1 MNNKNNS
8 ASNSSTEHVHPF
20 EPFVSKNTKTLI
32 LGTFPGKDF
41 TDPNKENDKED
52 WYYGTDRNEF
62 WELIEYALGC
72 KENSLK
78 KMTRDE
84 KKEVLKK
91 HNIGITDIVKKAIR
105 TENNNSD
112 ENLEVMET
120 NDLNSIL
127 DKYKGI
133 DTIVLTSKDMYTK
146 FFKKYYVKTND
157 AILKQDKNKEQKT
170 HEEQGKKIN
179 IYYYT
184 FKGRPIRVVPLH
196 TPARKNVANV
206 SIDIKKALY
215 KYILKN
221 NK

>member
-8 ASNSSTEHVHPF
+8 ASNSSTEHIHPF

-52 WYYGTDRNEF
+52 WYYGNKRNEF
-62 WELIEYALGC
+62 WELIEYALCC

-78 KMTRDE
+78 TIKE
-84 KKEVLKK
+84 KKGLLEK
-91 HNIGITDIVKKAIR
+91 HNIGITDIIKKAKR
-105 TENNNSD
+105 KEDNNSD
-112 ENLEVMET
+112 KNLYDIDP
-120 NDLNSIL
+120 NDLNSLL
-127 DKYKGI
+127 DKYKDI
-133 DTIVLTSKDMYTK
+133 DTIVLTSKDMYK
-146 FFKKYYVKTND
+146 RFFKKYYVKTDD
-157 AILKQDKNKEQKT
+157 AILKQDKNKKIET
-170 HEEQGKKIN
+170 YEEQGKKIN

-196 TPARKNVANV
+196 SPARKNV
-206 SIDIKKALY
+206 SIKIKKALY

-221 NK
+221 KIFCR

>member
-1 MNNKNNS
+1 MTNKNNS
-8 ASNSSTEHVHPF
+8 TSNSSTEYVHRF

-52 WYYGTDRNEF
+52 WYYGNKCNEF
-62 WELIEYALGC
+62 WELIEYALCC
-72 KENSLK
+72 KENSLRK
-78 KMTRDE
+78 IKE
-84 KKEVLKK
+84 KKEVLEK

-120 NDLNSIL
+120 NDLNSLL
-127 DKYKGI
+127 DKYKEI

-146 FFKKYYVKTND
+146 FFKKYYVKTDD
-157 AILKQDKNKEQKT
+157 AILKQDKNKKAET

-184 FKGRPIRVVPLH
+184 FKERPILVVPLH
-196 TPARKNVANV
+196 SPARKNVANI

>member
-8 ASNSSTEHVHPF
+8 ASNSSTEHIHPF

-52 WYYGTDRNEF
+52 WYYGNKRNEF
-62 WELIEYALGC
+62 WELIEYALCC

-78 KMTRDE
+78 TIKE
-84 KKEVLKK
+84 KKGLLEK
-91 HNIGITDIVKKAIR
+91 HNIGITDIIKKAKR
-105 TENNNSD
+105 KENNNSD
-112 ENLEVMET
+112 KNLYDIDP
-120 NDLNSIL
+120 NDLNSLL
-127 DKYKGI
+127 DKYKDI
-133 DTIVLTSKDMYTK
+133 DTIVLTSKDMYTR
-146 FFKKYYVKTND
+146 FFKKYYVKTDD
-157 AILKQDKNKEQKT
+157 AILKQDKNKKIET
-170 HEEQGKKIN
+170 YEEQGKKIN

-196 TPARKNVANV
+196 SPARKNV
-206 SIDIKKALY
+206 SIKIKKALY

-221 NK
+221 KIFCS

>member
-52 WYYGTDRNEF
+52 WYYGNKRNEF
-62 WELIEYALGC
+62 WELIEYALCC

-78 KMTRDE
+78 TIKE
-84 KKEVLKK
+84 KKGLLEK
-91 HNIGITDIVKKAIR
+91 HNIGITDIIKKAKR
-105 TENNNSD
+105 KEDNNSD
-112 ENLEVMET
+112 KNLYDIDP
-120 NDLNSIL
+120 NDLNSLL
-127 DKYKGI
+127 DKYKDI
-133 DTIVLTSKDMYTK
+133 DTIVLTSKDMYTR
-146 FFKKYYVKTND
+146 FFKKYYVKTDD
-157 AILKQDKNKEQKT
+157 AILKQDKNKKIET
-170 HEEQGKKIN
+170 YEEQGKKIN

-196 TPARKNVANV
+196 SPARKNV
-206 SIDIKKALY
+206 SIKIKKALY

-221 NK
+221 KIFCR

>member
-8 ASNSSTEHVHPF
+8 ASNSSTEHIHPF

-52 WYYGTDRNEF
+52 WYYGNKRNEF
-62 WELIEYALGC
+62 WELIEYALCC
-72 KENSLK
+72 KKNSLRK
-78 KMTRDE
+78 IKE

-91 HNIGITDIVKKAIR
+91 YNIGITDIVKKAKR
-105 TENNNSD
+105 KEDNNSD
-112 ENLEVMET
+112 ENLEVMKT

-127 DKYKGI
+127 DKYKVI
-133 DTIVLTSKDMYTK
+133 DTIVLTSKDMYKK
-146 FFKKYYVKTND
+146 FFKKYYIETDD
-157 AILKQDKNKEQKT
+157 AILKQDKNKKIET
-170 HEEQGKKIN
+170 YEEQGKKIN

-196 TPARKNVANV
+196 SPARKNV
-206 SIDIKKALY
+206 SIKIKKALY

-221 NK
+221 KIFCR

>member
-8 ASNSSTEHVHPF
+8 ALNSSTEHVHPF

-52 WYYGTDRNEF
+52 WYYGNKRNEF
-62 WELIEYALGC
+62 WELIEYALCC

-78 KMTRDE
+78 TMKE
-84 KKEVLKK
+84 KKDILEK
-91 HNIGITDIVKKAIR
+91 HNIGITDIIKKAKR
-105 TENNNSD
+105 KEDNNSD
-112 ENLEVMET
+112 KNLDVLET
-120 NDLNSIL
+120 NDLNSLL
-127 DKYKGI
+127 DRYKGI
-133 DTIVLTSKDMYTK
+133 DTIVLTSKDMYTR
-146 FFKKYYVKTND
+146 FFKN
-157 AILKQDKNKEQKT
+157 NKPET

-184 FKGRPIRVVPLH
+184 FKERPIRVVPLH
-196 TPARKNVANV
+196 SPARKNVA
-206 SIDIKKALY
+206 IDIKKALY

-221 NK
+221 KMFCR

>member
-1 MNNKNNS
+1 MTNKNNS
-8 ASNSSTEHVHPF
+8 TSNSSTEYVHRF

-52 WYYGTDRNEF
+52 WYYGNKCNEF
-62 WELIEYALGC
+62 WELIEYALCC
-72 KENSLK
+72 KENSLRK
-78 KMTRDE
+78 IKE
-84 KKEVLKK
+84 KKEVLEK

-120 NDLNSIL
+120 NDLNSLL
-127 DKYKGI
+127 DKYKEI

-146 FFKKYYVKTND
+146 FFKKYYVKTDD
-157 AILKQDKNKEQKT
+157 AILKQDKNKEPET

-184 FKGRPIRVVPLH
+184 VKERPIRVVPLH
-196 TPARKNVANV
+196 TPARKNVANI

-215 KYILKN
+215 KYILK
-221 NK
+221 K

>member
-8 ASNSSTEHVHPF
+8 ALNSSTEHVHPF

-52 WYYGTDRNEF
+52 WYYGNKRNEF
-62 WELIEYALGC
+62 WELIEYALCC
-72 KENSLK
+72 KENSLRK
-78 KMTRDE
+78 IKE

-91 HNIGITDIVKKAIR
+91 HNIGITDIIKKAKR
-105 TENNNSD
+105 KEDNNSD
-112 ENLEVMET
+112 KNLYDIDP
-120 NDLNSIL
+120 NDLNSLL
-127 DKYKGI
+127 DKYKDI

-146 FFKKYYVKTND
+146 FFKKYYVKTDD
-157 AILKQDKNKEQKT
+157 AILKQDKNKEPET

-196 TPARKNVANV
+196 SPARKNV

-221 NK
+221 KIFCR

>member
-8 ASNSSTEHVHPF
+8 ALNSSTEHVHPF

-52 WYYGTDRNEF
+52 WYYGNKRNEF
-62 WELIEYALGC
+62 WELIEYALCC

-78 KMTRDE
+78 TIKE
-84 KKEVLKK
+84 KKGLLEK
-91 HNIGITDIVKKAIR
+91 HNIGITDIIKKAKR
-105 TENNNSD
+105 KEDNNSD
-112 ENLEVMET
+112 KNLYDIDP
-120 NDLNSIL
+120 NDLNSLL
-127 DKYKGI
+127 DKYKDI
-133 DTIVLTSKDMYTK
+133 DTIVLTSKDMYTR
-146 FFKKYYVKTND
+146 FFKKYYVKTDD
-157 AILKQDKNKEQKT
+157 AILKQDKNKKIET
-170 HEEQGKKIN
+170 YEEQGKKIN

-196 TPARKNVANV
+196 SPARKNV
-206 SIDIKKALY
+206 SIKIKKALY

-221 NK
+221 KIFCR

>member
-8 ASNSSTEHVHPF
+8 ALNSSTEHVHPF

-52 WYYGTDRNEF
+52 WYYGNKRNEF
-62 WELIEYALGC
+62 WELIEYALDC
-72 KENSLK
+72 KENSLRK
-78 KMTRDE
+78 IRE

-91 HNIGITDIVKKAIR
+91 HNIGITDIVKKAKR
-105 TENNNSD
+105 KEDNNSD

-127 DKYKGI
+127 DKYKDI
-133 DTIVLTSKDMYTK
+133 DTIVLTSKDMYK
-146 FFKKYYVKTND
+146 RFFKKYYVKTDD
-157 AILKQDKNKEQKT
+157 AILKQDKNKKAET
-170 HEEQGKKIN
+170 YEEQGKKIN

-184 FKGRPIRVVPLH
+184 FKERPIRVVPLH
-196 TPARKNVANV
+196 TPARKNV
-206 SIDIKKALY
+206 SIDIKKEIY
-215 KYILKN
+215 TDILNDTK
-221 NK
+221 

>member
-1 MNNKNNS
+1 MTNKNNS

-52 WYYGTDRNEF
+52 WYYGNKRNEF
-62 WELIEYALGC
+62 WELIEYALCC

-78 KMTRDE
+78 TIKE
-84 KKEVLKK
+84 KKGLLEK
-91 HNIGITDIVKKAIR
+91 HNIGITDIIKKAKR
-105 TENNNSD
+105 KEDNNSD
-112 ENLEVMET
+112 KNLYDIDP
-120 NDLNSIL
+120 NDLNSLL
-127 DKYKGI
+127 DKHKDI
-133 DTIVLTSKDMYTK
+133 DTIVLASKDMYTR
-146 FFKKYYVKTND
+146 FFKKYYVKTDD
-157 AILKQDKNKEQKT
+157 AILKQDKNKKIET
-170 HEEQGKKIN
+170 YEEPGKKIN

-184 FKGRPIRVVPLH
+184 FKERPISVVPLH
-196 TPARKNVANV
+196 SPARKNV

>member
-8 ASNSSTEHVHPF
+8 ALNSSTEHVHPF

-52 WYYGTDRNEF
+52 WYYGNKCNEF
-62 WELIEYALGC
+62 WELIEYALDC
-72 KENSLK
+72 KENSLRK
-78 KMTRDE
+78 IKE

-91 HNIGITDIVKKAIR
+91 HNIGITDIVKKAKR
-105 TENNNSD
+105 KEDNNSD

-120 NDLNSIL
+120 NDLNSLL
-127 DKYKGI
+127 DKYKDI
-133 DTIVLTSKDMYTK
+133 DTIVLTSKDMYTQ
-146 FFKKYYVKTND
+146 FFKKYYVKTDD
-157 AILKQDKNKEQKT
+157 AILKQDKNKKIET
-170 HEEQGKKIN
+170 YEEQGKKIN

-196 TPARKNVANV
+196 SPARKNV
-206 SIDIKKALY
+206 SIKIKKALY

-221 NK
+221 KIFCR

>member
-8 ASNSSTEHVHPF
+8 ALNSSTEHVHPF

-52 WYYGTDRNEF
+52 WYYGNKRNEF
-62 WELIEYALGC
+62 WELIEYALCC

-78 KMTRDE
+78 TIKE
-84 KKEVLKK
+84 KKEVLEK

-112 ENLEVMET
+112 KNLEVMET
-120 NDLNSIL
+120 NDLNSLL

-133 DTIVLTSKDMYTK
+133 DTIVLTSKDMYKK
-146 FFKKYYVKTND
+146 FLKKYYVETDD
-157 AILKQDKNKEQKT
+157 AILKQDKNNKPET

-184 FKGRPIRVVPLH
+184 FKGRSIRVVPLH
-196 TPARKNVANV
+196 TPARKNVANI

>member
-1 MNNKNNS
+1 MTNKNNS

-72 KENSLK
+72 KENSLRK
-78 KMTRDE
+78 IKE

-91 HNIGITDIVKKAIR
+91 HYIGITDIVKKAKR
-105 TENNNSD
+105 KEDNNSD

-120 NDLNSIL
+120 NDLNSLL
-127 DKYKGI
+127 DKYKDI
-133 DTIVLTSKDMYTK
+133 DTIVLTSKDMYTQ
-146 FFKKYYVKTND
+146 FFKKYYVKTDD
-157 AILKQDKNKEQKT
+157 AILKQDKNKKIET
-170 HEEQGKKIN
+170 YEEQGKKIN

-196 TPARKNVANV
+196 SPARKNV

>member
-8 ASNSSTEHVHPF
+8 ASNSSTEHIHPF

-52 WYYGTDRNEF
+52 WYYGNKRNEF
-62 WELIEYALGC
+62 WELIEYALCC

-78 KMTRDE
+78 TIKE
-84 KKEVLKK
+84 KKGLLEK
-91 HNIGITDIVKKAIR
+91 HNIGITDIIKKAKR
-105 TENNNSD
+105 KEDNNSD
-112 ENLEVMET
+112 KNLKVIET
-120 NDLNSIL
+120 NDLNSLL
-127 DKYKGI
+127 DKYKDI
-133 DTIVLTSKDMYTK
+133 DTIVLTSKDMYK
-146 FFKKYYVKTND
+146 RFFKKYYVKTDD
-157 AILKQDKNKEQKT
+157 AILKQDKNKKIET
-170 HEEQGKKIN
+170 YEEQGKKIN

-184 FKGRPIRVVPLH
+184 FKGRPIRVVQLH
-196 TPARKNVANV
+196 SPARKNV

>member
-52 WYYGTDRNEF
+52 WYYGNKCNEF
-62 WELIEYALGC
+62 WELIEYALDC

-84 KKEVLKK
+84 KKEVLEK

-133 DTIVLTSKDMYTK
+133 DTIVLTSKDMYDR
-146 FFKKYYVKTND
+146 FFENNYVRSEDAVLKKE
-157 AILKQDKNKEQKT
+157 KEGENREYEGIQKVEIT
-170 HEEQGKKIN
+170 IH
-179 IYYYT
+179 YFT
-184 FKGRPIRVVPLH
+184 FKGRPIRVIPLH
-196 TPARKNVANV
+196 SPARKNV
-206 SIDIKKALY
+206 SIDIKKEIY
-215 KYILKN
+215 TDILNDTK
-221 NK
+221 

>member
-52 WYYGTDRNEF
+52 WYYGNKRNEF

-72 KENSLK
+72 KGNSLK

>member
-1 MNNKNNS
+1 MNNKNNF
-8 ASNSSTEHVHPF
+8 ALNSSTEHVHPF

-52 WYYGTDRNEF
+52 WYYGNKRNEF

-72 KENSLK
+72 KENSLRK
-78 KMTRDE
+78 IKE
-84 KKEVLKK
+84 KKEVLEK

-112 ENLEVMET
+112 KNLEVMET
-120 NDLNSIL
+120 NDLNSLL

-133 DTIVLTSKDMYTK
+133 DTIVLTSKDMYKK
-146 FFKKYYVKTND
+146 FFKKYYVETDD
-157 AILKQDKNKEQKT
+157 AILKQDKNNKPET

-184 FKGRPIRVVPLH
+184 FKGRSIRVVPLH
-196 TPARKNVANV
+196 TPARKNVANI

>member
-1 MNNKNNS
+1 MTNKNNS
-8 ASNSSTEHVHPF
+8 TSNSSTEYVHRF

-52 WYYGTDRNEF
+52 WYYGNKCNEF
-62 WELIEYALGC
+62 WELIEYALCC
-72 KENSLK
+72 KENSLRK
-78 KMTRDE
+78 IKE
-84 KKEVLKK
+84 KKEVLEK

-120 NDLNSIL
+120 NDLNSLL
-127 DKYKGI
+127 DKYKDI

-146 FFKKYYVKTND
+146 FFKKYYVKTDD
-157 AILKQDKNKEQKT
+157 AILKQDKNKKAET

-184 FKGRPIRVVPLH
+184 FKERPILVVPLH
-196 TPARKNVANV
+196 SPARKNVANI

>member
-52 WYYGTDRNEF
+52 WYYGNKCNEF
-62 WELIEYALGC
+62 WELIEYALDC
-72 KENSLK
+72 KENSLRK
-78 KMTRDE
+78 IKE

-91 HNIGITDIVKKAIR
+91 HNIGITDIVKKAKR
-105 TENNNSD
+105 KEDNNSD

-120 NDLNSIL
+120 NDLNSLL
-127 DKYKGI
+127 DKYKDI
-133 DTIVLTSKDMYTK
+133 DTIVLTSKDMYTQ
-146 FFKKYYVKTND
+146 FFKKYYVKTDD
-157 AILKQDKNKEQKT
+157 AILKQDKNKKIET
-170 HEEQGKKIN
+170 YEEQGKKIN

-196 TPARKNVANV
+196 SPARKNV
-206 SIDIKKALY
+206 SIKIKKALY

-221 NK
+221 KIFCR

>member
-1 MNNKNNS
+1 MTNKNNS
-8 ASNSSTEHVHPF
+8 ASNSSTEYVHRF

-52 WYYGTDRNEF
+52 WYYGNKCNEF
-62 WELIEYALGC
+62 WELIEYALCC
-72 KENSLK
+72 KENSLRK
-78 KMTRDE
+78 IKE
-84 KKEVLKK
+84 KKEVLEK

-120 NDLNSIL
+120 NDLNSLL
-127 DKYKGI
+127 DKYKEI

-196 TPARKNVANV
+196 TPARKNV
-206 SIDIKKALY
+206 SIKIKKALY

>member
-8 ASNSSTEHVHPF
+8 ALNSSTEHVHPF

-52 WYYGTDRNEF
+52 WYYGNKCNEF
-62 WELIEYALGC
+62 WELIEYALDC
-72 KENSLK
+72 KENSLRK
-78 KMTRDE
+78 IKE

-91 HNIGITDIVKKAIR
+91 HNIGITDIVKKAKR
-105 TENNNSD
+105 KEDNNSD

-120 NDLNSIL
+120 NDLNSLL
-127 DKYKGI
+127 DKYKDI

-157 AILKQDKNKEQKT
+157 AILKQDKNNKPET
-170 HEEQGKKIN
+170 YEEKGKKIN

-196 TPARKNVANV
+196 SPARKNV

-215 KYILKN
+215 KYILNDTK
-221 NK
+221 

>member
-1 MNNKNNS
+1 MTSKKRPAYNS
-8 ASNSSTEHVHPF
+8 RKEHVHPF

-52 WYYGTDRNEF
+52 WYYGNKCNEF
-62 WELIEYALGC
+62 WELIEYALDC
-72 KENSLK
+72 KENSLRK
-78 KMTRDE
+78 IKE

-91 HNIGITDIVKKAIR
+91 HNIGITDIVKKAKR
-105 TENNNSD
+105 KEDNNSD

-120 NDLNSIL
+120 NDLNSIF

-133 DTIVLTSKDMYTK
+133 DTIVLTSKDMYKK
-146 FFKKYYVKTND
+146 FFKKYYVETDD
-157 AILKQDKNKEQKT
+157 AILKQDKNNKSET

-184 FKGRPIRVVPLH
+184 FKERPIRVVPLH
-196 TPARKNVANV
+196 TPARKNVA
-206 SIDIKKALY
+206 IDIKKALY

>member
-1 MNNKNNS
+1 MTNKNNS
-8 ASNSSTEHVHPF
+8 ASNSSTEYVHRF

-52 WYYGTDRNEF
+52 WYYGNKCNEF
-62 WELIEYALGC
+62 WELIEYALCC
-72 KENSLK
+72 KENSLRK
-78 KMTRDE
+78 IKE
-84 KKEVLKK
+84 KKEVLEK

-120 NDLNSIL
+120 NDLNSLL
-127 DKYKGI
+127 DKYKDI

-196 TPARKNVANV
+196 TPARKNV
-206 SIDIKKALY
+206 SIKIKKALY

>member
-8 ASNSSTEHVHPF
+8 ASNSSTEHIHPF

-52 WYYGTDRNEF
+52 WYYGNKRNEF
-62 WELIEYALGC
+62 WELIEYDLCC

-78 KMTRDE
+78 TIKE
-84 KKEVLKK
+84 KKGLLEK
-91 HNIGITDIVKKAIR
+91 HNIGITDIIKKAKR
-105 TENNNSD
+105 KEDNNSD
-112 ENLEVMET
+112 KNLYDIDP
-120 NDLNSIL
+120 NDLNSLL
-127 DKYKGI
+127 DKYKDI
-133 DTIVLTSKDMYTK
+133 DTIVLTSKDMYTR
-146 FFKKYYVKTND
+146 FFKKYYVKTDD
-157 AILKQDKNKEQKT
+157 AILKQDKNKKIET
-170 HEEQGKKIN
+170 YEEQGKKIN

-196 TPARKNVANV
+196 SPARKNV
-206 SIDIKKALY
+206 SIKIKKALY

-221 NK
+221 KIFCR

>member
-1 MNNKNNS
+1 MTSKKRPAYTS
-8 ASNSSTEHVHPF
+8 RKEHVHPF

-52 WYYGTDRNEF
+52 WYYGNKRNEF

-72 KENSLK
+72 KGNSLK
-78 KMTRDE
+78 TIKE
-84 KKEVLKK
+84 KKEVLEK
-91 HNIGITDIVKKAIR
+91 HNIGITDIVKKAKR
-105 TENNNSD
+105 KDDNNSD

-120 NDLNSIL
+120 NDLNSLL
-127 DKYKGI
+127 DKYKEI

-146 FFKKYYVKTND
+146 FLKKYYVETDD

-184 FKGRPIRVVPLH
+184 FKGRRILVVPLH
-196 TPARKNVANV
+196 SPARKNV
-206 SIDIKKALY
+206 SIKIKKALY

-221 NK
+221 KMFCR

>member
-8 ASNSSTEHVHPF
+8 ALNSSTEHVHPF

-52 WYYGTDRNEF
+52 WYYGNKRNEF
-62 WELIEYALGC
+62 WELIEYALCC

-78 KMTRDE
+78 TIKE
-84 KKEVLKK
+84 KKGLLEK
-91 HNIGITDIVKKAIR
+91 HNIGITDIIKKAKR
-105 TENNNSD
+105 KEDNNSD
-112 ENLEVMET
+112 KNLYDIDP
-120 NDLNSIL
+120 NDLNSLL
-127 DKYKGI
+127 DKYKDI
-133 DTIVLTSKDMYTK
+133 DTIVLTSKDMYTR
-146 FFKKYYVKTND
+146 FFKKYYVKTDD
-157 AILKQDKNKEQKT
+157 AILKQDKNKKIET
-170 HEEQGKKIN
+170 YEEQGKKIN

-196 TPARKNVANV
+196 TPARKNVANI

>member
-8 ASNSSTEHVHPF
+8 ALNSSTEHVHPF

-84 KKEVLKK
+84 KKEVLEK

-133 DTIVLTSKDMYTK
+133 DTIVLTSKNMYTQ
-146 FFKKYYVKTND
+146 FFKKYYVKTDD
-157 AILKQDKNKEQKT
+157 AILKQDKNKKAET
-170 HEEQGKKIN
+170 YEDQGKKIN

-184 FKGRPIRVVPLH
+184 FKERPIRVVPLH
-196 TPARKNVANV
+196 SPARKNVANI

>member
-41 TDPNKENDKED
+41 TDHNKENDKED
-52 WYYGTDRNEF
+52 WYYGNKCNEF
-62 WELIEYALGC
+62 WELIEYALDC
-72 KENSLK
+72 KENSLRK
-78 KMTRDE
+78 IKE

-91 HNIGITDIVKKAIR
+91 HNIGITDIVKKAKR
-105 TENNNSD
+105 KEDNNSD

-120 NDLNSIL
+120 NDLNSLL
-127 DKYKGI
+127 DKYKDI
-133 DTIVLTSKDMYTK
+133 DTIVLTSKDMYTQ
-146 FFKKYYVKTND
+146 FFKKYYVKTDD
-157 AILKQDKNKEQKT
+157 AILKQDKNKKIET
-170 HEEQGKKIN
+170 YEEQGKKIN

-196 TPARKNVANV
+196 SPARKNV
-206 SIDIKKALY
+206 SIKIKKALY

-221 NK
+221 KIFCP

>member
-8 ASNSSTEHVHPF
+8 ALNSSTEHVHPF

-32 LGTFPGKDF
+32 LGTFPGKNF

-52 WYYGTDRNEF
+52 WYYGNKCNEF
-62 WELIEYALGC
+62 WELIEYALDC
-72 KENSLK
+72 KENSLRK
-78 KMTRDE
+78 IKE

-91 HNIGITDIVKKAIR
+91 YNIGITDIVKKAKR
-105 TENNNSD
+105 KEDNNSD

-120 NDLNSIL
+120 NDLNSLL
-127 DKYKGI
+127 DKYKEI

-146 FFKKYYVKTND
+146 FLKKYYVKTED
-157 AILKQDKNKEQKT
+157 AILKQDKNKEPET
-170 HEEQGKKIN
+170 YEEQGKKIN

-184 FKGRPIRVVPLH
+184 FKGRPILVVPLH
-196 TPARKNVANV
+196 TPARKNV
-206 SIDIKKALY
+206 SIKIKKALY

>member
-52 WYYGTDRNEF
+52 WYYGNKRNEF
-62 WELIEYALGC
+62 WELIEYALCC
-72 KENSLK
+72 KENSLRK
-78 KMTRDE
+78 IKE

-91 HNIGITDIVKKAIR
+91 HNIGITDIIKKAKR
-105 TENNNSD
+105 KADNNSD
-112 ENLEVMET
+112 KNLEVMKT
-120 NDLNSIL
+120 NDLNSLL
-127 DKYKGI
+127 DKYKDI

>member
-1 MNNKNNS
+1 MTNKNNS

-52 WYYGTDRNEF
+52 WYYGNKRNEF
-62 WELIEYALGC
+62 WELIEYALDC
-72 KENSLK
+72 KENSLRK
-78 KMTRDE
+78 IKE
-84 KKEVLKK
+84 KKEVLEK

-120 NDLNSIL
+120 NDLNSLL

-133 DTIVLTSKDMYTK
+133 DTITY
-146 FFKKYYVKTND
+146 FKRHV
-157 AILKQDKNKEQKT
+157 
-170 HEEQGKKIN
+170 HKI
-179 IYYYT
+179 
-184 FKGRPIRVVPLH
+184 F
-196 TPARKNVANV
+196 
-206 SIDIKKALY
+206 
-215 KYILKN
+215 
-221 NK
+221 

>member
-8 ASNSSTEHVHPF
+8 ALNSSTEHVHPF

-52 WYYGTDRNEF
+52 WYYGNKCNEF
-62 WELIEYALGC
+62 WELIEYALDC
-72 KENSLK
+72 KENSLRK
-78 KMTRDE
+78 IKE

-91 HNIGITDIVKKAIR
+91 HNIGITDIIKKAKR
-105 TENNNSD
+105 KADNNSD
-112 ENLEVMET
+112 KNLEVMET
-120 NDLNSIL
+120 NDLNSLL
-127 DKYKGI
+127 DKYKDI

-196 TPARKNVANV
+196 TPARKNVANI